1 MVQASPEHR
10 DVSGALSAQAY
21 DSIRELLHSVSGIKL
36 GAGKQELVK
45 SRVGRRLRALGMAS
59 FDEYVGRLAHDRD
72 ELGRMVD
79 VLTTNKT
86 FFFREP
92 AHFDFIV
99 EHGLPAWRRAGR
111 RLRAWSAG
119 CSTGEEPYTLC
130 MVLAEALGDFGAWD
144 TRILATDI
152 SPRVLEAARAGVY
165 ADGALDGVPAGR
177 RARFFEPSP
186 AGARVRG
193 ELRERVHFA
202 RLNLLGH
209 WPMRGPFDVI
219 FCRNVMIYFDEPTR
233 TRLVTR
239 FRELLAPGGWLLIG
253 HSESLGAAPR
263 GFRPVKPSTY
273 ARVD

>member
-1 MVQASPEHR
+1 MAAPSVDLCDESR
-10 DVSGALSAQAY
+10 GLSAQAY

-36 GAGKQELVK
+36 GSGKQELVK
-45 SRVGRRLRALGMAS
+45 SRVGRRLRALGVAS
-59 FDEYVGRLAHDRD
+59 FDEYVARLGHDRE

-99 EHGLPAWRRAGR
+99 DHGLPAWRRAGK

-119 CSTGEEPYTLC
+119 CSTGEEPYSLC
-130 MVLAEALGDFGAWD
+130 MVLAEKLGDFEAWD
-144 TRILATDI
+144 ARILATDI
-152 SPRVLEAARAGVY
+152 SPRVLDTARAGAY
-165 ADGALDGVPAGR
+165 PKATLEGVSPAQ
-177 RARFFEPSP
+177 RARFFE
-186 AGARVRG
+186 ATDQGARVRP
-193 ELRERVHFA
+193 ELRARVQFA
-202 RLNLLGH
+202 QLNLLGH

-233 TRLVTR
+233 VRLVSR

-253 HSESLGAAPR
+253 HSESLGASPT
-263 GFRPVKPSTY
+263 GFRSVKPSTY